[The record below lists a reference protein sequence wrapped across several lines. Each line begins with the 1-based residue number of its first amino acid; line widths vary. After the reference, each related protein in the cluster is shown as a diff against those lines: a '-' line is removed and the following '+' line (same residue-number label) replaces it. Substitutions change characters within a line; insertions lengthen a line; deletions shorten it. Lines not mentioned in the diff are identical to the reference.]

1 MTGHRFELKPVA
13 KEEDNVFSLLLP
25 VHNLLL
31 QTSVFEATELEA
43 RAFAAKANATTRPNA
58 QDGFWFRFL
67 PSRCVCVCGEDAL
80 LALEYAVRQEHKI
93 NLTRRS
99 CFVGYPN
106 F

>member
-43 RAFAAKANATTRPNA
+43 RAFAAKANATTQPNA
-58 QDGFWFRFL
+58 QDGAGFVSFRL
-67 PSRCVCVCGEDAL
+67 VVCVCVEKTRYL
-80 LALEYAVRQEHKI
+80 LWSMPFARS
-93 NLTRRS
+93 TRLI
-99 CFVGYPN
+99 
-106 F
+106 

>member
-43 RAFAAKANATTRPNA
+43 RAFAAKANATTQPNA
-58 QDGFWFRFL
+58 QDGAGFVSFRL
-67 PSRCVCVCGEDAL
+67 VVCVCER
-80 LALEYAVRQEHKI
+80 EREW
-93 NLTRRS
+93 RRRAT
-99 CFVGYPN
+99 CFGVCRSPGAQD
-106 F
+106 